1 MFGAT
6 DLYWKSGGIGNGRGW
21 ATGLQRSAA
30 HVVEAQTVTQILR
43 ASRSGSRP
51 AVDRLFAL
59 LYDELR
65 GVAHRQLDAGARGV
79 TLNTTALINEAYLRM
94 VDQTQASWEDRA
106 HFFAY
111 ASSTMRTVVVDY
123 ARRRG
128 AKKRGGDMQRLSFE
142 DRDLPVEDQAEMI
155 VAVDDALTRLAQV
168 SERLCRI
175 VECRFFG
182 GMSVDETATALAV
195 SDRTVRR
202 DWIKAKAWLY
212 AALYG
217 EAAG

>member
-1 MFGAT
+1 MAGAA
-6 DLYWKSGGIGNGRGW
+6 GRTAGERHR
-21 ATGLQRSAA
+21 LQRSVAG
-30 HVVEAQTVTQILR
+30 VFEPQTVTQILR
-43 ASRSGSRP
+43 ASRSGSHP

-65 GVAHRQLDAGARGV
+65 GVAHRQLEAGARGG

-111 ASSTMRTVVVDY
+111 ASRTMRTVIVDY
-123 ARRRG
+123 ARRRQ
-128 AKKRGGDMQRLSFE
+128 AKKRGGHMDRLSLQE
-142 DRDLPVEDQAEMI
+142 RDLSVEDQAEMI
-155 VAVDDALTRLAQV
+155 VAVDDALTRLSEV

-182 GMSVDETATALAV
+182 GMSVDETAAALEV